1 MVRTYAVIM
10 ALIGMNVVLMRALKD
25 GAGMDS
31 TVISAIAWMVML
43 GLVGAVVGSLAKT
56 TVDESVRTKIEAELT
71 AISDQ
76 QATAELKTSTDI
88 V

>member
-1 MVRTYAVIM
+1 LWFVPIIM

-31 TVISAIAWMVML
+31 TVISAIAWMVVL
-43 GLVGAVVGSLAKT
+43 GLVGAVVGALAKT
-56 TVDESVRTKIEAELT
+56 TVDESVRTKIEAELAT
-71 AISDQ
+71 ISDQ
-76 QATAELKTSTDI
+76 QAAVELKTSTDI